1 MKNFEHDIYSFNEL
15 GLDEQLH
22 IARKKADL
30 LETVEDD
37 IYKIDLYSYFDF
49 FIEVVYRKE
58 LNIIKGIKGIDADE
72 YADKYIELEDMEE
85 F

>member
-1 MKNFEHDIYSFNEL
+1 MKDFEHDIDSFNEL

-22 IARKKADL
+22 IARKKARKV
-30 LETVEDD
+30 ETVEDEL
-37 IYKIDLYSYFDF
+37 YTIDLYTYFDF
-49 FIEVVYRKE
+49 FIEVIFRKE
-58 LNIIKGIKGIDADE
+58 LNFIKSIKGIDCEE